1 MTSSVDF
8 ATEKGDFWLHA
19 VGLHGLVRLPF
30 ARSQILIVTS
40 TARVLQEEEENAEL
54 ISIQFTPPLNGI

>member
-40 TARVLQEEEENAEL
+40 TARVLQEEEEMRN
-54 ISIQFTPPLNGI
+54 